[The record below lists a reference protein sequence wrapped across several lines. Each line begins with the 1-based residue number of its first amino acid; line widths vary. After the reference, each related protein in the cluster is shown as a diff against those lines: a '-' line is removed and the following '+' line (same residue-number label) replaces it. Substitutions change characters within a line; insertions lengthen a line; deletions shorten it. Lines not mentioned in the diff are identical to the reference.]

1 MLIRQ
6 MGVDHGRFNIRM
18 PQKLLDRRQ
27 IDPAHDQMAG
37 KGVAQGVNFGHI
49 CEAVLRNVLRKD
61 FSLDKPPRQAPMLGI
76 GVYLSA

>member
-49 CEAVLRNVLRKD
+49 CEAVLRKN
-61 FSLDKPPRQAPMLGI
+61 FSLDKPPRKPPDAWHRGI
-76 GVYLSA
+76 P